1 MLFSDW
7 FYTEIVTEKNVFLN
21 EEERIMRLA
30 TIKLDGRETAGIV
43 TETGVLPIACLNAAK
58 GTVWKEDLFDLIE
71 TQQLKSLTKWYNGG
85 GKEELESVPG
95 VIPQEEVVYAP
106 LYRNPKRIFGIG
118 LNYVDHAGDIGMAA
132 PQGFPGSFF
141 KMADTLVGPGDDICL
156 PKLKE
161 ACRTTA
167 EAELGVIL
175 GKDCRDVSEEN
186 WMDAVA
192 GYTTILDMTEES
204 ILKGNE
210 FVQGNPRYLTIVK
223 NFPTFFSFGP
233 ELVTPDEV
241 PDVLKLEVQSVH
253 NGEVYA
259 KNVVANMTHRPARLV
274 YLHSSIQ
281 GWYAGDVLSTGT
293 PRAFPLADGDIAE
306 CRITGPDGFEMRP
319 LVNPVVD
326 LKKHPERE

>member
-1 MLFSDW
+1 
-7 FYTEIVTEKNVFLN
+7 
-21 EEERIMRLA
+21 MRLA
-30 TIKLDGRETAGIV
+30 TIKLSGAEIAGVV
-43 TETGVLPIACLNAAK
+43 TKQGILPIKAINAAK
-58 GTVWKEDLFDLIE
+58 GTAWSESMLALI
-71 TQQLKSLTKWYNGG
+71 QSGQLKGLTDWYNAG
-85 GKEELESVPG
+85 GKAECERISGVVPYDK
-95 VIPQEEVVYAP
+95 VVYAP

-118 LNYVDHAGDIGMAA
+118 LNYVDHAGDIGDAA

-141 KMADTLVGPGDDICL
+141 KMADTLIGPEDEIHL
-156 PKLKE
+156 PMLKE
-161 ACRTTA
+161 AVKTTA

-186 WMDAVA
+186 WLDAVA

-210 FVQGNPRYLTIVK
+210 FLKGNPRYLTIVK

-233 ELVTPDEV
+233 QLVTPDEV

-274 YLHSSIQ
+274 SLHSSIQ

-293 PRAFPLADGDIAE
+293 PRAFGLADGDIAE
-306 CRITGPDGFEMRP
+306 CRIVGPDGFSMEP
-319 LVNPVVD
+319 LKNPVVD
-326 LKKHPERE
+326 LKKHPEKA

>member
-1 MLFSDW
+1 
-7 FYTEIVTEKNVFLN
+7 
-21 EEERIMRLA
+21 MRLA
-30 TIKLDGRETAGIV
+30 TVKWNGKEAAGIV
-43 TETGVLPIACLNAAK
+43 TQKGVLPIACLNACK
-58 GTVWKEDLFDLIE
+58 KTVWEEDLFELIR
-71 TQQLKSLTKWYNGG
+71 TQQLRALTKWYNDGG
-85 GKEELESVPG
+85 NEELESIPG
-95 VIPQEEVVYAP
+95 VIPHDEVVYGP
-106 LYRNPKRIFGIG
+106 LYRNPRRIFGIG

-141 KMADTLVGPGDDICL
+141 KMADTLIGPGDDICL

-175 GKDCRDVSEEN
+175 GKDCRDVSEED
-186 WMDAVA
+186 WLDAVA

-233 ELVTPDEV
+233 QLVTPDEV
-241 PDVLKLEVQSVH
+241 PDVLKLEVQSVL
-253 NGEVYA
+253 NGEIYA
-259 KNVVANMTHRPARLV
+259 QNVVANMTHKPDRLV
-274 YLHSSIQ
+274 SLHSSIQ

-293 PRAFPLADGDIAE
+293 PRAFEIKQGDVAE
-306 CRITGPDGFEMRP
+306 CRIVGPDGFVMEP
-319 LVNPVVD
+319 LKNPVVD
-326 LKKHPERE
+326 LKLHPEA

>member
-1 MLFSDW
+1 
-7 FYTEIVTEKNVFLN
+7 
-21 EEERIMRLA
+21 MRLA
-30 TIKLDGRETAGIV
+30 TVKTDRREVAGIV
-43 TETGVLPIACLNAAK
+43 TAKGVLPIEKLNNAK
-58 GTVWKEDLFDLIE
+58 GTSWSEEMMELIRNGE
-71 TQQLKSLTKWYNGG
+71 IPALTKWYNEG
-85 GKEELESVPG
+85 GKKEVEEMDG
-95 VIPQEEVVYAP
+95 CIAQKDVVYAP

-118 LNYVDHAGDIGMAA
+118 LNYTDHAADIGNAA

-141 KMADTLVGPGDDICL
+141 KMADTLIGPGDEIHT
-156 PKLKE
+156 PALKE
-161 ACRTTA
+161 AQKTTA

-186 WMDAVA
+186 WLDAVA

-204 ILKGNE
+204 ILKGNDY
-210 FVQGNPRYLTIVK
+210 VAGNPRYLTIVK

-241 PDVLKLEVQSVH
+241 PDVLKLNIQSVL

-259 KNVVANMTHRPARLV
+259 QNTVDHMTHRPARLIS
-274 YLHSSIQ
+274 LHSSIQ

-293 PRAFPLADGDIAE
+293 PRAFHIQDGDVAE
-306 CRITGPDGFEMRP
+306 CRIQGPDGFEMRA

-326 LKKHPERE
+326 LKKHPEKA

>member
-1 MLFSDW
+1 
-7 FYTEIVTEKNVFLN
+7 
-21 EEERIMRLA
+21 MRLA
-30 TIKLDGRETAGIV
+30 TIKLSGAEIAGVV
-43 TETGVLPIACLNAAK
+43 TKQGILPIKAINAAK
-58 GTVWKEDLFDLIE
+58 GTAWSESMFALI
-71 TQQLKSLTKWYNGG
+71 QSGQLKGLTDWYNAG
-85 GKEELESVPG
+85 GKAECERISGVVPYDK
-95 VIPQEEVVYAP
+95 VVYAP

-118 LNYVDHAGDIGMAA
+118 LNYVDHAGDIGDAA

-141 KMADTLVGPGDDICL
+141 KMADTLIGPEDEIHL
-156 PKLKE
+156 PMLKE
-161 ACRTTA
+161 AVKTTA

-186 WMDAVA
+186 WLDAVA

-210 FVQGNPRYLTIVK
+210 FLKGNPRYLTIVK

-233 ELVTPDEV
+233 QLVTPDEV

-274 YLHSSIQ
+274 SLHSSIQ

-293 PRAFPLADGDIAE
+293 PRAFGLADGDIAE
-306 CRITGPDGFEMRP
+306 CRIVGPDGFSMEP
-319 LVNPVVD
+319 LKNPVVD
-326 LKKHPERE
+326 LKKHPEKA

>member
-1 MLFSDW
+1 
-7 FYTEIVTEKNVFLN
+7 
-21 EEERIMRLA
+21 MRLA

-43 TETGVLPIACLNAAK
+43 TVKGVLPIACLNAAK

-71 TQQLKSLTKWYNGG
+71 TQQLKTLTKWYNDG
-85 GKEELESVPG
+85 GKEELESIPG
-95 VIPQEEVVYAP
+95 VIPEEEVVYGP
-106 LYRNPKRIFGIG
+106 LYRNPRRIFGIG

-186 WMDAVA
+186 WLDVVA

-233 ELVTPDEV
+233 QLVTTDEV

-274 YLHSSIQ
+274 SLHSSIQ

-293 PRAFPLADGDIAE
+293 PRAFPLADGDTAE
-306 CRITGPDGFEMRP
+306 CRIVGPDGFEMKP
-319 LVNPVVD
+319 LVNPVID
-326 LKKHPERE
+326 LKKR